1 MSASYAM
8 NSVKN
13 PEHDKIWYDLGKK
26 LSIIDRNCTRSYFIT
41 MQNYGMS
48 HKMTSKIC
56 NIRLISIKSTLDDMV
71 CGNYP
76 LDIHTITAY
85 SVEVPLTHVFYA
97 FPNLD
102 LITENQYAQ
111 RQHTYKKSYNKE
123 EKEFIEEFLI
133 LIRYFLLEIVEIDII
148 KQNKHYKRLEMNI
161 NKIMKAL
168 DSFNKLFRQ
177 AEMTDA

>member
-1 MSASYAM
+1 MSDSYAI
-8 NSVKN
+8 NGVKN

-26 LSIIDRNCTRSYFIT
+26 LSIIDHNCTRSSLIT
-41 MQNYGMS
+41 MQNYGTS
-48 HKMTSKIC
+48 HKMSSKIC

-71 CGNYP
+71 CGSYP

-85 SVEVPLTHVFYA
+85 SVEVPLTRIFYH
-97 FPNLD
+97 FPNPD
-102 LITENQYAQ
+102 LTTNYYAQ
-111 RQHTYKKSYNKE
+111 RQHTYKKSYTKE

-148 KQNKHYKRLEMNI
+148 KQNKHYNRLEKNI
-161 NKIMKAL
+161 NKIMKAI

-177 AEMTDA
+177 AEITDA

>member
-1 MSASYAM
+1 MSDSYAI
-8 NSVKN
+8 NGVKN

-26 LSIIDRNCTRSYFIT
+26 LSVIDRNCTRSYFIT
-41 MQNYGMS
+41 MQNYGTS
-48 HKMTSKIC
+48 HKMSSKIC

-71 CGNYP
+71 CGSYP

-85 SVEVPLTHVFYA
+85 SVEVPLTHVFYN
-97 FPNLD
+97 FPNPD
-102 LITENQYAQ
+102 LTTENQYAQ

-148 KQNKHYKRLEMNI
+148 KKNRHYNRLERNI
-161 NKIMKAL
+161 NKIMKAI

-177 AEMTDA
+177 AEITDA